1 MRVWFKIFKDARI
14 IQDET
19 IENTDSD
26 TRTHKIFKALEEA
39 CTIFDLGHPVWLEKN
54 IAEFKNGSLYQKRQ
68 KRDRR
73 NPSKCISA
81 FSSFEGGREV

>member
-39 CTIFDLGHPVWLEKN
+39 CTIFDLGHPV
-54 IAEFKNGSLYQKRQ
+54 
-68 KRDRR
+68 
-73 NPSKCISA
+73 
-81 FSSFEGGREV
+81 

>member
-1 MRVWFKIFKDARI
+1 MRVWFKIFKDDRI

-39 CTIFDLGHPVWLEKN
+39 CTIFDFGHPVWLEKN
-54 IAEFKNGSLYQKRQ
+54 IAEFKNGAKTRFTKDNFIEEIEFDYLEMNIIEE
-68 KRDRR
+68 D
-73 NPSKCISA
+73 
-81 FSSFEGGREV
+81 